1 MGELISR
8 VIGVS
13 AGLLFAV
20 LWVFVL
26 FLGAGL
32 PIMAF
37 VVMRNITKIRVQLE
51 RLNDTLE
58 TRGNNGPGNILGL

>member
-1 MGELISR
+1 
-8 VIGVS
+8 VS